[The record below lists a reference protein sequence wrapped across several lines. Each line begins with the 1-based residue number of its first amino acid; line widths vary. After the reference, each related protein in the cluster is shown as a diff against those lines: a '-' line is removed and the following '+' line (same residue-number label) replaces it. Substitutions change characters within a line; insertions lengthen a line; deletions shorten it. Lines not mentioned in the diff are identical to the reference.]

1 LVIGKYIA
9 KGVEAMGDL
18 ALSGVKVLDF
28 SWYIAGPYCTKLLAD
43 YGADVIKVEKPSEGD
58 PARKMGPFFKDD
70 PDKEK
75 SGLFLHL
82 NTNKKGITL
91 NLKSIEGKK
100 IVRELVRKMDI
111 VVENFSPRVMPGLK
125 LDYKVLKRF
134 NPNLV
139 MTSVSN
145 FGQRG
150 PYRDFRASEIVEY
163 AMGGEMYS
171 TGIKDKEP
179 LKLGG
184 NVAQYLAG
192 NVAAVA
198 TLGAFLGIDT
208 VGEGQHVDISIM
220 ETQASNGDRR
230 SNYILA
236 YLGAGVVTDR
246 WVPPREGTRVV
257 ILPQGVYPCK
267 DGFINTLSM
276 PSWFP
281 RYVKVLGMPELQSDP
296 RFQNVYNAEMVPEFD
311 AIWYNWL
318 ADHTKQEV
326 FERCLEASIAS
337 APVNNTADVVNYSH
351 LKDREYFA
359 EIEHPVTGKLT
370 YTGAPF
376 KMSESPWQ
384 LRSPA
389 PLLGQHNEEIY
400 TKMLGYSK
408 KDLTKLRESGVI

>member
-1 LVIGKYIA
+1 
-9 KGVEAMGDL
+9 MSDQ
-18 ALSGVKVLDF
+18 ALSGVKVLDL

-43 YGADVIKVEKPSEGD
+43 YGADVIKVEKPDDGD
-58 PARKMGPFFKDD
+58 PARKMWPFFHDER
-70 PDKEK
+70 DKER

-91 NLKSIEGKK
+91 NLKSTEGQKIIKELGKK
-100 IVRELVRKMDI
+100 VDI
-111 VVENFSPRVMPGLK
+111 VVESFSPRVMSSLK
-125 LDYKVLKRF
+125 LDYKVLKRI

-139 MTSVSN
+139 MTSISN
-145 FGQRG
+145 FGHTG
-150 PYRDFRASEIVEY
+150 PYRDYRASDIVEY

-171 TGIKDKEP
+171 TGIRDREP

-198 TLGAFLGIDT
+198 TLGTFLGVDT

-230 SNYILA
+230 STYILA

-246 WVPPREGTRVV
+246 WVPPREGTRAV

-281 RYVKVLGMPELQSDP
+281 RYAKALGKPELRDDP
-296 RFQNVYNAEMVPEFD
+296 RFQNVYDTEMVPEFD
-311 AIWYNWL
+311 AIWYDWL

-326 FERCLEASIAS
+326 FEACLQASIAT
-337 APVNNTADVVNYSH
+337 APVNTSEDLLNYSH

-359 EIEHPVTGKLT
+359 EIEHPETGKLT

-408 KDLTKLRESGVI
+408 KDLARLHESGVI